1 MEIEQLGADVESGTG
16 RGDIVAGSGSKPKC
30 FALAMGAGCA
40 ALVALIVIV
49 GGGIGII
56 AGVASAAADDAAK
69 SGGGGVGVSPRNGS
83 GPGAQPTPAPFQY
96 VPCVGAGCGT
106 CQAFFVGQ
114 ANMAYM
120 RNPRYLYVAIVI
132 SQGGDPPS
140 NVDLYCEA
148 LDPKMAGKSFDPTA
162 TCLLPSPCATN
173 PVDPNGCQEIHACMQ
188 ACCTGTSTYVA
199 PSSPTSA
206 PTLAACNGIVGCD
219 TCDEFLVWNMNGF
232 LSGNGNALMIAGAAQ
247 VEATSPGDHHIC
259 EALDVTKAGM
269 AFSMS
274 ETCVVHTT
282 YGTAGYDACVQACC
296 TGTSTYVASAAP
308 TSAPTL
314 AACNGIVGCDTC
326 DEFLVWNMNG
336 FLSGNGNA
344 LMIAGAAQ
352 VEATSPGDHHIC
364 EALDVTKAG
373 MAFSMSETCVVHT
386 TYGTA
391 GYDACVQA
399 CCTGT
404 STYVASAAPTAPPT
418 LAACNGIVDCGTCSD
433 FFMSRAMIGMPSY
446 LTFAILISA
455 GGNPPNNLDEY
466 CEVRFIL
473 LSIIKLSGSSLTCI
487 LRSIEHTAYPG
498 AGRTALGVGI
508 SPRKRLPQRRESAS
522 ELLRRVLRPPRD
534 DGGAGCAVHCS
545 AEHQRITNQGA
556 DDDGANASADAVS
569 DERASFCS
577 SIRERLVSVR
587 ERRRMRRADVLH
599 RGHRLHRLRDV
610 SDY

>member
-106 CQAFFVGQ
+106 CQDFFVGQ

-120 RNPRYLYVAIVI
+120 QNPRYLYVAIVI

-140 NVDLYCEA
+140 NFDLYCEA

-247 VEATSPGDHHIC
+247 VEA
-259 EALDVTKAGM
+259 
-269 AFSMS
+269 
-274 ETCVVHTT
+274 
-282 YGTAGYDACVQACC
+282 
-296 TGTSTYVASAAP
+296 
-308 TSAPTL
+308 
-314 AACNGIVGCDTC
+314 N
-326 DEFLVWNMNG
+326 
-336 FLSGNGNA
+336 
-344 LMIAGAAQ
+344 
-352 VEATSPGDHHIC
+352 SPGDHHIC

>member
-1 MEIEQLGADVESGTG
+1 MSSAEILPARRARAPVAAVTSPPVHRTLLPRSDGAAGSTDAPSGLAIGTMEIEQLGADVESGTG

-120 RNPRYLYVAIVI
+120 QNPRYLYVAIVI

-314 AACNGIVGCDTC
+314 AACNGIV
-326 DEFLVWNMNG
+326 
-336 FLSGNGNA
+336 
-344 LMIAGAAQ
+344 
-352 VEATSPGDHHIC
+352 
-364 EALDVTKAG
+364 
-373 MAFSMSETCVVHT
+373 
-386 TYGTA
+386 
-391 GYDACVQA
+391 
-399 CCTGT
+399 
-404 STYVASAAPTAPPT
+404 
-418 LAACNGIVDCGTCSD
+418 DCGTCSD